1 MKRRDTAEMSGG
13 ENDLKQH
20 RLIFFNNFTPDSPQ
34 ECGMKRL
41 HSVSQ
46 AKLSWKK
53 LFFYMCAFL
62 VLPGAIAYAGFFSFF
77 SDIFTKVNTEEK
89 PINSQNIALLASVGA
104 DFGTNIGEDVNTVG
118 ESALLADA
126 GPEGGLADVSGNDF
140 EHGQI
145 SIYVVHDGDSFTSIA
160 KMFDVSVNTILWAN
174 NMPRGAKLT
183 VGQTLI
189 ILPVSGVQYVVK
201 KGDTIE
207 SIAKKYKGD
216 PDEIRA
222 YNALALADVLDVG
235 AELII
240 PDGEMPTAAPKTV
253 RPASSKVRNVGG
265 PNYSGYY
272 AAPLANYRRTQGL
285 HGYNGIDLGS
295 YIGAPIT
302 AAAAGD
308 VIIARQGGYNG
319 GYGNYVV
326 VKHGNG
332 TQTLYAHMLSTAV
345 SAGQHVVQGQV
356 VGALGNTGRSTGP
369 HLHFEVRG
377 ARNPF

>member
-1 MKRRDTAEMSGG
+1 MNRS
-13 ENDLKQH
+13 
-20 RLIFFNNFTPDSPQ
+20 
-34 ECGMKRL
+34 
-41 HSVSQ
+41 HSFSQ
-46 AKLSWKK
+46 QKLSLKK
-53 LFFYMCAFL
+53 LLFYMFSFL

-89 PINSQNIALLASVGA
+89 PINSQNISLLAAVGGPDLA
-104 DFGTNIGEDVNTVG
+104 AKEKSDDVNTVG
-118 ESALLADA
+118 SSALLPDA
-126 GPEGGLADVSGNDF
+126 GPEGGLADVSGSDF
-140 EHGQI
+140 DHGQI

-160 KMFDVSVNTILWAN
+160 HMFDVSVNTILWAN

-189 ILPVSGVQYVVK
+189 ILPVSGIQYVVK

-222 YNALALADVLDVG
+222 YNALIEGDILDIG
-235 AELII
+235 SELII
-240 PDGEMPTAAPKTV
+240 PDGEMPTVAPAV
-253 RPASSKVRNVGG
+253 RPASSKVRNVSG

-272 AAPLANYRRTQGL
+272 AAPLAGYRRTQGL
-285 HGYNGIDLGS
+285 HGYNGVDLGS
-295 YIGAPIT
+295 YVGAPIT

-308 VIIARQGGYNG
+308 VIIARKSGYNG

-326 VKHGNG
+326 IQHGNG
-332 TQTLYAHMLSTAV
+332 TQTLYAHMLSTGV
-345 SAGQHVVQGQV
+345 SAGQRVVQGQI
-356 VGALGNTGRSTGP
+356 VGYLGNTGKSTGP